1 MNWKFLLKFSK
12 NSRNKSHFC
21 LNIFNDITYEHQN
34 IIACQLQRLNLNYCR
49 FELPKNFF
57 SSIEDL
63 ALGEKNNASYNQKKT
78 LLRHLKD
85 TKSTAIFLQVPY
97 PEYYPS
103 WFNSISKK
111 LNLAYAG
118 YGISL
123 SDYVEGQFNT
133 ELIRNSKF
141 LLANSNYD
149 FEGYNKI
156 ESDKAK
162 IILTGN
168 PMLYELRNHLSQ
180 ISSEVQKKS
189 MILLWAPHW
198 SQRWLKDKR
207 GFARWQVCIDPIF
220 KFASLNPNI
229 KIIVRPHPIL
239 REAIIGEQ
247 LGRTIFNR
255 ESLKSWN
262 EDVSPSDK
270 AKLLELFSLK
280 NVSLSDNTMIQDIIE
295 STHLLTEGVSILAY
309 WSATGKPML
318 LIRDD
323 ESPKF
328 NVEGEQLTNKM
339 LQAQSS
345 NEISEWLNTSMKKSN
360 LEFNLELQEL
370 NRNIYPDLEKSPI
383 EIFFEFIK

>member
-1 MNWKFLLKFSK
+1 MCLLKFYK
-12 NSRNKSHFC
+12 NSRDESHFC
-21 LNIFNDITYEHQN
+21 LSFLNEITYEHQN
-34 IIACQLQRLNLNYCR
+34 IIACQLQRLNLNYCQ
-49 FELPKNFF
+49 FEFPKNCF
-57 SSIEDL
+57 SSIENL
-63 ALGEKNNASYNQKKT
+63 SLVEKNNISYTQKKT
-78 LLRHLKD
+78 LIRHLKNSR
-85 TKSTAIFLQVPY
+85 STAIFLQLPY
-97 PEYYPS
+97 AEYYPS

-123 SDYVEGQFNT
+123 SDYTEGQFNT
-133 ELIRNSKF
+133 ELIRNSKY

-149 FEGYNKI
+149 FTGYNKI

-168 PMLYELRNHLSQ
+168 PMLYELRKHLSK
-180 ISSEVQKKS
+180 ISSEAQKKS

-198 SQRWLKDKR
+198 SQRWLKEKR

-220 KFASLNPNI
+220 KFAKLNTNI

-239 REAIIGEQ
+239 REAILGEQ

-262 EDVSPSDK
+262 EDVSPRDK
-270 AKLLELFSLK
+270 AKLMELFSLK
-280 NVSLSDNTMIQDIIE
+280 NVLLSDNTLIQDVIE
-295 STHLLTEGVSILAY
+295 STHLITEGVSILAY

-328 NVEGEQLTNKM
+328 NVEGQQLTNKM
-339 LQAQSS
+339 LKAKSS
-345 NEISEWLNTSMKKSN
+345 DEISDWLNASMKPIN
-360 LEFNLELQEL
+360 LKVNLELQEL
-370 NRNIYPDLEKSPI
+370 NRHIYPDLEKSPI
-383 EIFFEFIK
+383 EIFLEFIKFNN

>member
-1 MNWKFLLKFSK
+1 
-12 NSRNKSHFC
+12 
-21 LNIFNDITYEHQN
+21 
-34 IIACQLQRLNLNYCR
+34 
-49 FELPKNFF
+49 
-57 SSIEDL
+57 
-63 ALGEKNNASYNQKKT
+63 
-78 LLRHLKD
+78 
-85 TKSTAIFLQVPY
+85 
-97 PEYYPS
+97 
-103 WFNSISKK
+103 
-111 LNLAYAG
+111 
-118 YGISL
+118 
-123 SDYVEGQFNT
+123 
-133 ELIRNSKF
+133 
-141 LLANSNYD
+141 LANSNYD
-149 FEGYNKI
+149 FEGYNRI
-156 ESDKAK
+156 DSDKAK

-168 PMLYELRNHLSQ
+168 PMLYELRKHLSK
-180 ISSEVQKKS
+180 ISSEAQNKS

-220 KFASLNPNI
+220 KFARLNPNI

-328 NVEGEQLTNKM
+328 NVEGQQLTNKM

-345 NEISEWLNTSMKKSN
+345 NEISEWLNTSMKRSN
-360 LEFNLELQEL
+360 LEVNLELQEL
-370 NRNIYPDLEKSPI
+370 NRHIYPDLEKSPI
-383 EIFFEFIK
+383 EIFLEFIKFNN